1 MTPLLRK
8 VRGLV
13 GVGLLWGVAWAAV
26 LGTIG
31 LIIGVADP
39 ASIDPGEDS
48 TG

>member
-1 MTPLLRK
+1 
-8 VRGLV
+8 V
-13 GVGLLWGVAWAAV
+13 GSG

>member
-1 MTPLLRK
+1 MTPFLRK

-13 GVGLLWGVAWAAV
+13 GVGLLWVIVWAAV